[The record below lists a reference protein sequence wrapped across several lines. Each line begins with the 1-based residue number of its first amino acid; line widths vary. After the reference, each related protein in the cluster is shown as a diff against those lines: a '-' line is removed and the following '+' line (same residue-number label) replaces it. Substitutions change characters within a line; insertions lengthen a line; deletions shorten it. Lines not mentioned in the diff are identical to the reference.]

1 MKKLNILVLLGV
13 FCCSIALQGCGTD
26 EERKRNPL
34 QEETKPN
41 PGSQPDAKMTNPNTP
56 GRQASEGADVVA
68 NPEIGGKDVLP
79 SQTIVENIY
88 VSPRLTNLESA
99 LKQAELVRTLSAT
112 GPYTIFAPNDEA
124 FDALPDDV
132 LEDLMKN
139 ENKAKLVAILNNHVV
154 AGLLTSKNL
163 QDGTMLKT
171 VGGEQLTVTKRDN
184 QIMINGAAVTEPD
197 GLSKNGTIHVINK
210 VLVPAKK

>member
-1 MKKLNILVLLGV
+1 MKKLNILVLLGA
-13 FCCSIALQGCGTD
+13 FCCSVALQGCGTD

-124 FDALPDDV
+124 FDALPDNV

-197 GLSKNGTIHVINK
+197 GLSKNGTIHVIDK